1 MTRHPERHRFALTA
15 AGAGVLILIVPGL
28 FVALAAEQE
37 ALVGVGVAAL
47 LLLGFDAFW
56 SRRTLRSPHLRAS
69 GPTTATVGSEFPLR
83 LDCRAQGTG
92 TCVVTVE
99 NAVRPAIPAVLP
111 VTGDIAVHARSR
123 GVLEAVTVGLRT
135 AGPIGLAASSRQLR
149 VALTAPVHVEPRRI
163 PVRLPSMAVIDPLT
177 HVYRG
182 DDEPVGLRPYARGDT
197 PRDVHWA
204 SVARTGTMVV
214 RDRRRSAAG
223 TELDVVIETFR
234 ADCDLAQLL
243 GQARSALE
251 QLLAAGYHIRLV
263 TVEADPAQSAD
274 PGATTPDPGAARYA
288 IGLLSNLDELGVRLS
303 RVVIGRPG
311 HLAGAIGSSA
321 RLVIRPE
328 GFQWQSSR

>member
-15 AGAGVLILIVPGL
+15 AGAGVLILVVPGL
-28 FVALAAEQE
+28 LVAVAAGQL
-37 ALVGVGVAAL
+37 ALVGAGVAAL
-47 LLLGFDAFW
+47 VLLVTDAFW
-56 SRRTLRSPHLRAS
+56 ARSALRGSEIRAS
-69 GPTTATVGSEFPLR
+69 GPTTTTVGSEFPLR
-83 LDCRAQGTG
+83 LDCRARRPV
-92 TCVVTVE
+92 TCVITVE
-99 NAVRPAIPAVLP
+99 NAVRPAIPAALP
-111 VTGDIAVHARSR
+111 VTGDVAVHATQR
-123 GVLEAVTVGLRT
+123 GVLDTVAVGLRST
-135 AGPIGLAASSRQLR
+135 GPIGLAASSRLLR
-149 VALTAPVHVEPRRI
+149 VDLAAPVHVEPRRI
-163 PVRLPSMAVIDPLT
+163 PVQLPSMAVIDPLT

-182 DDEPVGLRPYARGDT
+182 DDEPIGLRPYARGDS

-214 RDRRRSAAG
+214 RDRRRGVAG
-223 TELDVVIETFR
+223 TELDVIIETFR

-263 TVEADPAQSAD
+263 TVEADPTSA
-274 PGATTPDPGAARYA
+274 PGDDGGGARYA
-288 IGLLSNLDELGVRLS
+288 IGLLSNLAELGVRLS
-303 RVVIGRPG
+303 RVVVGRPG